1 MSFLLHDDHITL
13 LIKAQGL
20 TFVNISKIAVEIST
34 DIFTHI
40 LHLSQCLDIDIDA
53 VLHTVSS
60 CKDFFLTMCVN
71 AVFAV
76 SLRGFAK
83 LCQESGQVLFD
94 GFRIAESS
102 RVDGDEAVACARPCR
117 SGCYSW
123 MSGPLREWS

>member
-1 MSFLLHDDHITL
+1 MFGYDN
-13 LIKAQGL
+13 KAKDPEEL
-20 TFVNISKIAVEIST
+20 SFVNIAKIAVKIST
-34 DIFTHI
+34 DIFAHI

-71 AVFAV
+71 TFFAV

-102 RVDGDEAVACARPCR
+102 RVDGENRGMCRPCR